1 MAGPATLTHSRD
13 HDGKKRAQGCT
24 FPCSCELI
32 HQVWFS
38 KGVFMTILGSR
49 WGRCSPSL
57 DILRICLWVVV
68 GEGGCHNFVCVCV
81 CVCVS

>member
-24 FPCSCELI
+24 DSELAKLRLSSDSCELI

-49 WGRCSPSL
+49 WERCSPSL
-57 DILRICLWVVV
+57 GILRI
-68 GEGGCHNFVCVCV
+68 
-81 CVCVS
+81 